1 MEIHHNKVELSNQYI
16 YIYLFDGDSN
26 KVELTDIFIYICL
39 MESQPQ
45 QGWVNQYIYICLNG
59 D

>member
-26 KVELTDIFIYICL
+26 KVELTDIFIY
-39 MESQPQ
+39 MFDGESTTTR
-45 QGWVNQYIYICLNG
+45 LS
-59 D
+59 